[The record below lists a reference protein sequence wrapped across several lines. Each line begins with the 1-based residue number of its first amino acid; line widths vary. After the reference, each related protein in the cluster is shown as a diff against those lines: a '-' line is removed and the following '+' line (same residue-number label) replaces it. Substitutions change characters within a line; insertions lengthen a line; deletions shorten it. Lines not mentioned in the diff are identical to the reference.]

1 MEVSYKALNKEGKNL
16 KIRYNIISVV
26 VYIIGIVLIAQL
38 FNLQIIQGAEYREKS
53 NTRLT
58 RESTIRAA
66 RGDILDSSGNKLAT
80 TKMGYLLQLY
90 RTKIDNDTLNN
101 TLLKITETLEK
112 NGDSYIDK
120 LPIKIDPFDFTYT
133 SQESQENWK
142 KNNNIDKDKT
152 AEECFYIL
160 KEKYKINN
168 EDLIQAR
175 KIMALRYEITRNGY
189 SSIRPIEIASSI
201 SEKSMHEF
209 TEQGQD
215 YPGVSIIEIPIRS
228 YPEGSLASHV
238 LGYIGRISE
247 EEYNKNKET
256 YTLNDIIG
264 RTGIE
269 YTFEKYLKG
278 KDGIKQIDMSVEGTI
293 TEESVVEE
301 AIGGCDVV
309 LTIDANLQKVTEEAL
324 KNNIQKI
331 ANGGFTGSSRDTNAG
346 SAVVMNVKTGEVLA
360 IASYP
365 DYEPQLFAD
374 GISSQKYQEYISEEA
389 HSPLFNRAISSTSPP
404 GSTFKMVTAIAAL
417 ETGVVTTTEKINDVG
432 IYKYYNERYKCW
444 IYSSYGGGHGYL
456 NVSEAIKH
464 SCNYFFYEMGNRL
477 GIDRLSSYAK
487 YLGLGSKTGIELQG
501 EEKGTVSSKETSKSK
516 GETFQGGNTLQAAIG
531 QHDNS
536 FTPIQMA
543 KYIAMIVNGGKQ
555 IDVTIIKS
563 ILDKNLNEISK
574 DEINN
579 YLTQKLGIRK
589 DIKQEEELF
598 KEENVKA
605 ILEGMRGV
613 TSESGGTAYQY
624 FKNFDIEIGGKT
636 GSAQTGIAG
645 RTNGWFV
652 GFAPYNDPE
661 IAVVVM
667 VENAGSGGYTAEA
680 ARDIIAEYFGMN
692 SNRVTENMNAIPET
706 QIQN

>member
-1 MEVSYKALNKEGKNL
+1 M
-16 KIRYNIISVV
+16 I
-26 VYIIGIVLIAQL
+26 VYIIGIILIAQL

-66 RGDILDSSGNKLAT
+66 RGDILDRTGNKLAT

-90 RTKIDNDTLNN
+90 RTKIDIETLNN

-112 NGDSYIDK
+112 NGDNYIDK
-120 LPIKIDPFDFTYT
+120 LPIKVEPFEFKYT

-142 KNNNIDKDKT
+142 KSNNIDIEKT

-160 KEKYKINN
+160 KEKYKISE
-168 EDLIQAR
+168 EDAVKTR
-175 KIMALRYEITRNGY
+175 KIMTLRYEITRNGY
-189 SSIRPIEIASSI
+189 SSTRPIEIASGI
-201 SEKSMHEF
+201 SEKSMHEL
-209 TEQGQD
+209 TEQSQD
-215 YPGVSIIEIPIRS
+215 FPGVSIIEIPIRS
-228 YPEGSLASHV
+228 YPQGSLASHV
-238 LGYIGRISE
+238 LGYIGNISE
-247 EEYNKNKET
+247 PEYLKNKET
-256 YTLNDIIG
+256 YTQNDIIG
-264 RTGIE
+264 KTGIE
-269 YTFEKYLKG
+269 YGFEKYLKG
-278 KDGIKQIDMSVEGTI
+278 KDGIKQIDMAVDGTI
-293 TEESVVEE
+293 TDESVAEE
-301 AIGGCDVV
+301 AIGGSDVV

-331 ANGGFTGSSRDTNAG
+331 ANGGFTGGVKRDANAG
-346 SAVVMNVKTGEVLA
+346 SAVVLNVKTGEVLA

-374 GISSQKYQEYISEEA
+374 GISDEKFREYISEEA
-389 HSPLFNRAISSTSPP
+389 HSPMFNRAISSTSPP

-417 ETGVVTTTEKINDVG
+417 ETGAVTTKEKINDVG
-432 IYKYYNERYKCW
+432 IYRYTRDYSPVCW

-477 GIDRLSSYAK
+477 GIDKLSSYAR
-487 YLGLGSKTGIELQG
+487 YLGLGSKTGIELPE
-501 EEKGTVSSKETSKSK
+501 EEKGTVSSKETSKQK
-516 GETFQGGNTLQAAIG
+516 GETFTGGNTLQAAIG

-543 KYIAMIVNGGKQ
+543 KYIAMLVNGGKQ
-555 IDVTIIKS
+555 IDVSIIKS
-563 ILDKNLNEISK
+563 IIDKNSNEISK
-574 DEINN
+574 DEINQYIN
-579 YLTQKLGIRK
+579 EKLGIVK
-589 DIKQEEELF
+589 ENKEEKLF

-624 FKNFDIEIGGKT
+624 FKNFNIEIGGKT
-636 GSAQTGIAG
+636 GSAQTGIKG
-645 RTNGWFV
+645 KTNGWFV
-652 GFAPYNDPE
+652 GFAPFDNPE
-661 IAVVVM
+661 IAVAVM
-667 VENAGSGGYTAEA
+667 VENAGSGGYTAET
-680 ARDIIAEYFGMN
+680 ARDVIAEYFGMN
-692 SNRVTENMNAIPET
+692 SNKVTENMSAIPET